1 MDPTLVTA
9 TMFGILIV
17 CILLGVP
24 LAFALGSVGVIFTIA
39 LWGWDGLYVVG
50 ARTLATMSSEV
61 LICVPLFILMGALLQ
76 HAGMADALYT
86 MVHRWAGKLPGALAM
101 GTVVICYFIGAMS
114 GITGAAAVSLG
125 LIAIPSMLKRN
136 YDKKLAAGT
145 VAGGSTLCLIVPPS
159 ITMVIFCAM
168 SLLSIGQLFM
178 AGVLPGVVIAGLFIA
193 YLLVQGIRHPDRMPP
208 LPEQERRAI
217 TLKDKISST
226 AVVFPTLL
234 IIASVLGSIFTGM
247 ATPNEAAAVGVV
259 ATIAVSALYHR
270 FTWKVIKG
278 ASVEALK
285 SSAMIMWILV
295 GAHIFSSVYHA
306 LGASRFIQSILVGW
320 GLSRWYVLG
329 LVLFI
334 VLVMGMFIDSTPI
347 IVLIVPLVF
356 PIVVSLGF
364 NATWFG
370 LVFNIAIMIGYLSPP
385 FGLVLFYIKSVCPPE
400 VSMGD
405 LYRSVIP
412 FIVLELISIGI
423 FIAFPNIVLWLPR
436 LIIGRHIVG

>member
-1 MDPTLVTA
+1 MDPALVTA
-9 TMFGILIV
+9 AMFGMLVV

-39 LWGWDGLYVVG
+39 LWGWSGLYVVG
-50 ARTLATMSSEV
+50 ARTLATMSSEI

-76 HAGMADALYT
+76 YAGMADALYT

-114 GITGAAAVSLG
+114 GVTGAAAVSLG

-136 YDKKLAAGT
+136 YDKKVAVGT

-159 ITMVIFCAM
+159 ITMVLFCAM
-168 SLLSIGQLFM
+168 SLLSIGQMFI
-178 AGVLPGVVIAGLFIA
+178 AGVLPGAVIAGLFIA

-217 TLKDKISST
+217 TLKDKITST
-226 AVVFPTLL
+226 AVVFPTLF

-270 FTWKVIKG
+270 FNWKVIKG

-285 SSAMIMWILV
+285 SSVMIMWILV
-295 GAHIFSSVYHA
+295 GAHIFSSVYQA
-306 LGASRFIQSILVGW
+306 LGANQFIEDILLGL
-320 GLSRWYVLG
+320 GLSPWYVLG

-334 VLVMGMFIDSTPI
+334 VLVMGMFIDAAPI
-347 IVLIVPLVF
+347 IVLVVPLVF
-356 PIVVSLGF
+356 PIMVSLGF
-364 NATWFG
+364 NALWFAI
-370 LVFNIAIMIGYLSPP
+370 VFNIAVMIGYLSPP
-385 FGLVLFYIKSVCPPE
+385 FGLVLFYIKGVCPPE

-405 LYRSVIP
+405 IYRSVIP

-423 FIAFPNIVLWLPR
+423 LIAFPNIILWLPR
-436 LIIGRHIVG
+436 LVIGRRIVG